1 MSVVV
6 IGLNHRTAPVGLLE
20 RFTVAPDRLGKLLDD
35 LCSRPNISEAVVL
48 STCNR
53 TEVYARA
60 ERFHAGYGDVRE
72 ALCLLSDVEP
82 LELDGHLYSD
92 HDDGAVAHL
101 FAVACGLDSDVLG
114 ETEILGQVRT
124 AWSAAREH
132 GAARA
137 TLNLLFRHAIE
148 VGKRAR
154 TETGISRSTSSVSH
168 AAVEMARDHL
178 GSLTGRSVLV
188 LGAGDMGEGI
198 AVALAAGGV
207 DDVVIA
213 NRSVDRAVTLAQR
226 VGGRSISLDAAM
238 TAVER
243 ADVVLC
249 SVAVPGFVTADR
261 WSGAYAAG
269 RQVLVID
276 VSVPRCVEAAVG
288 ALDGVTLLDLDDL
301 QAWADR
307 GREERQGEVAAVQTI
322 IDEELRRYDEVVIG
336 RQAAPLIADLH
347 SLAGDIR
354 QRELDRVASRLSK
367 LEPVEREAVE
377 ALTRAIVAKLL
388 HPLSHRLRDDA
399 GTPRG
404 ERNAAALRDL
414 FDLP

>member
-72 ALCLLSDVEP
+72 ALCLLGDVEP

-154 TETGISRSTSSVSH
+154 TETGISRSTSSVS
-168 AAVEMARDHL
+168 L
-178 GSLTGRSVLV
+178 
-188 LGAGDMGEGI
+188 
-198 AVALAAGGV
+198 
-207 DDVVIA
+207 
-213 NRSVDRAVTLAQR
+213 
-226 VGGRSISLDAAM
+226 
-238 TAVER
+238 
-243 ADVVLC
+243 
-249 SVAVPGFVTADR
+249 
-261 WSGAYAAG
+261 
-269 RQVLVID
+269 
-276 VSVPRCVEAAVG
+276 
-288 ALDGVTLLDLDDL
+288 
-301 QAWADR
+301 
-307 GREERQGEVAAVQTI
+307 
-322 IDEELRRYDEVVIG
+322 
-336 RQAAPLIADLH
+336 
-347 SLAGDIR
+347 
-354 QRELDRVASRLSK
+354 
-367 LEPVEREAVE
+367 
-377 ALTRAIVAKLL
+377 
-388 HPLSHRLRDDA
+388 
-399 GTPRG
+399 
-404 ERNAAALRDL
+404 
-414 FDLP
+414 